1 MSSRIREIRTFVPFV
16 IEIWASDPK
25 ASSSES
31 KDLNM
36 TDNKSRKKEGLQWRR
51 MDVHIHT
58 PASAD
63 FQQPEVSC
71 LDILQEA
78 ERKGLEIMAFTDHN
92 TVAGY
97 ARMLDEIEELETLE
111 RLERLRPQ
119 EEERLREYR
128 RLMEKVLV
136 LPGFELTA
144 TLGFHILGIFS
155 DETTVRE
162 LEHILLYLN
171 VPADKLDEGST
182 EVGATSDVLT
192 AYRVIDEAGG
202 IVIGAHANSTHG
214 VAMRG
219 YGFGGQ
225 TKIAYT
231 QDEHLHAL
239 EVTDLESKGRRTTSA
254 FFSGSKPEYPRPMRC
269 IQGSDAHRL
278 TRDPK
283 DKKSLGVGDRVT
295 EVLLPEL
302 SFEALREVFLSDD
315 FTLTRPYRP
324 EHAPFDYVRAAR
336 EQGASIVQS
345 FHERM
350 TRRGGRLYAIIADV
364 VAFANTNGGTIYV
377 GTSAN
382 PKTPPT
388 GIDNTHDAIVA
399 LRTEI
404 ERQITPPLEVTID
417 IQQTEGKKVVRLAV
431 PRGDDPPYAI
441 EGSKIYVRQE
451 TETNLAVRD
460 EIVQLVRRA
469 PRQASGQA
477 LQPAPPAEEEAPI
490 EEEAAVEERPSVVEP
505 PKTGVEIAETVE
517 RKGTFYHTMKDLRNG
532 NEVRNVSRS
541 SARRLWQYAITQKEQ
556 HPVQVDQVDW
566 HGDIGLWKKKE
577 RVGKVRY
584 DFVQRDSE
592 GQLHVYYGVTE
603 EGIHGPWREFL
614 EGE

>member
-1 MSSRIREIRTFVPFV
+1 M
-16 IEIWASDPK
+16 
-25 ASSSES
+25 
-31 KDLNM
+31 DL
-36 TDNKSRKKEGLQWRR
+36 
-51 MDVHIHT
+51 HIHT

-63 FQQPEVSC
+63 FEQPDASYLGV
-71 LDILQEA
+71 LQEA
-78 ERKGLEIMAFTDHN
+78 ERKGLEIIAFTDHN

-97 ARMLDEIEELETLE
+97 AGMLAEIEELETLK
-111 RLERLRPQ
+111 RLERLRDQ
-119 EEERLREYR
+119 EKKRLQEYR
-128 RLMEKVLV
+128 RLREKILV

-155 DETTVRE
+155 EETTVRE
-162 LEHILLYLN
+162 LEYLLLDLN
-171 VPADKLDEGST
+171 IPADKLDEGST

-192 AYRVIDEAGG
+192 VYRAIDEAGG
-202 IVIGAHANSTHG
+202 IVIAAHANSTHG
-214 VAMRG
+214 VAMRR

-239 EVTDLESKGRRTTSA
+239 EVTDLERKGRRSTMA

-269 IQGSDAHRL
+269 IQGSDSHRL
-278 TRDPK
+278 TRDPR

-295 EVLLPEL
+295 EVLLPEV
-302 SFEALREVFLSDD
+302 SFEALREVFLDDD

-350 TRRGGRLYAIIADV
+350 TRRGGRLYAVIADV

-377 GTSAN
+377 GASSN

-388 GIDNTHDAIVA
+388 GIDNPKEAIA
-399 LRTEI
+399 ILRAEI
-404 ERQITPPLEVTID
+404 ERKITPPLEVTID
-417 IQQTEGKKVVRLAV
+417 VQQTDGKKVVRLAV

-441 EGSKIYVRQE
+441 DGSKIYVRQE

-469 PRQASGQA
+469 
-477 LQPAPPAEEEAPI
+477 LQPAPPPEEEVPAEEAAALT
-490 EEEAAVEERPSVVEP
+490 EEAAVEERPPILGP
-505 PKTGVEIAETVE
+505 PKTGVEIVETVE

-541 SARRLWQYAITQKEQ
+541 SARRLWQYAITQKEE
-556 HPVQVDQVDW
+556 HPVQQSQVDW
-566 HGDIGLWKKKE
+566 RGDIGLWKKK
-577 RVGKVRY
+577 RRAGKVRY
-584 DFVQRDSE
+584 DFVQRDGE

-603 EGIHGPWREFL
+603 DGLHGEWREFL

>member
-1 MSSRIREIRTFVPFV
+1 MP
-16 IEIWASDPK
+16 
-25 ASSSES
+25 
-31 KDLNM
+31 N
-36 TDNKSRKKEGLQWRR
+36 NKRKKKEKSQWRR
-51 MDVHIHT
+51 MDLHIHT

-63 FQQPEVSC
+63 YQQSGVAY
-71 LDILQEA
+71 LDVLQEA
-78 ERKGLEIMAFTDHN
+78 DKKGLEIISFTDHN
-92 TVAGY
+92 TVVGY
-97 ARMLDEIEELETLE
+97 ARMLEEIEKLEMLE
-111 RLERLRPQ
+111 QLERLRP
-119 EEERLREYR
+119 EEKEKIQEYR
-128 RLMEKVLV
+128 RLREKMLV

-155 DETTVRE
+155 EETTIRE

-171 VPADKLDEGST
+171 VPADKLDDGST
-182 EVGATSDVLT
+182 EVGATADVLT
-192 AYRVIDEAGG
+192 VYRVIDEAGG

-214 VAMRG
+214 VAMRH

-239 EVTDLESKGRRTTSA
+239 EVTDLESKGRRTTAA
-254 FFSGSKPEYPRPMRC
+254 FFSGSKPEYPRRLRC
-269 IQGSDAHRL
+269 IQGSDNHHL

-283 DKKSLGVGDRVT
+283 DQKSLGVGDRVT

-302 SFEALREVFLSDD
+302 SFEALREVFLGDN

-324 EHAPFDYVRAAR
+324 EHAPFDYVGTAR
-336 EQGASIVQS
+336 EQGASIVQA

-350 TRRGGRLYAIIADV
+350 TRRGGRLYAVIADV
-364 VAFANTNGGTIYV
+364 VAFANANGGTIYMGV
-377 GTSAN
+377 SSN

-388 GIDNTHDAIVA
+388 GIDNPKEAIA
-399 LRTEI
+399 MLRAEI
-404 ERQITPPLEVTID
+404 ERKITPPLEVTID
-417 IQQTEGKKVVRLAV
+417 VQQTEGKGVVRLAV

-460 EIVQLVRRA
+460 EIVQLVKRA
-469 PRQASGQA
+469 LRQSPEQV
-477 LQPAPPAEEEAPI
+477 LQPASPPEAEAPT
-490 EEEAAVEERPSVVEP
+490 EEEAAVEMEPSVVEP
-505 PKTGVEIAETVE
+505 PKTGVEIAATVE
-517 RKGTFYHTMKDLRNG
+517 RKGTLYHTMKDLRNG

-556 HPVQVDQVDW
+556 HPVQVDQVNW
-566 HGDIGLWKKKE
+566 RGDIGLWKKKQ

-584 DFVQRDSE
+584 DFVQRDAE

-603 EGIHGPWREFL
+603 DGIHGPWREFL

>member
-1 MSSRIREIRTFVPFV
+1 
-16 IEIWASDPK
+16 
-25 ASSSES
+25 
-31 KDLNM
+31 M
-36 TDNKSRKKEGLQWRR
+36 TDNKSGKKERVRPELVEGSQWRR

-63 FQQPEVSC
+63 FQQSGVSY
-71 LDILQEA
+71 LDVLQEA
-78 ERKGLEIMAFTDHN
+78 ERKGLEIIAFTDHN

-97 ARMLDEIEELETLE
+97 AGMLEEIEKLEMLE
-111 RLERLRPQ
+111 RLERLRPSEKQ
-119 EEERLREYR
+119 RIREYR
-128 RLMEKVLV
+128 RLRDKILV
-136 LPGFELTA
+136 LPGFEFTA

-155 DETTVRE
+155 EETTVRE
-162 LEHILLYLN
+162 LEHILLDLN
-171 VPADKLDEGST
+171 VPAEKLDEGST

-192 AYRVIDEAGG
+192 AYRVIDETGG
-202 IVIGAHANSTHG
+202 IVIAAHANSTHG
-214 VAMRG
+214 VAMRH

-269 IQGSDAHRL
+269 IQGSDTHRL
-278 TRDPK
+278 TRDPN
-283 DKKSLGVGDRVT
+283 DKKSLGIGDRVT
-295 EVLLPEL
+295 EVLLPEV
-302 SFEALREVFLSDD
+302 SFEALRAVFLDDD

-324 EHAPFDYVRAAR
+324 ERAPFDYVRAAR

-377 GTSAN
+377 GVSSN
-382 PKTPPT
+382 PKTSPT
-388 GIDNTHDAIVA
+388 GIDNPKEAIA
-399 LRTEI
+399 TLRAEI
-404 ERQITPPLEVTID
+404 ERKITPPLEVTID
-417 IQQTEGKKVVRLAV
+417 AQQTEGKKVVRLAV
-431 PRGDDPPYAI
+431 TRGDDPPYAI

-469 PRQASGQA
+469 
-477 LQPAPPAEEEAPI
+477 LQPTPPAAEEAPVV
-490 EEEAAVEERPSVVEP
+490 EKEAAVEERPHVVEP
-505 PKTGVEIAETVE
+505 PKTGVEIVETVE
-517 RKGTFYHTMKDLRNG
+517 RKGTLYHTMKDLRNG

-556 HPVQVDQVDW
+556 HPVQIDQVDW
-566 HGDIGLWKKKE
+566 RGEIGLWKKK
-577 RVGKVRY
+577 RRAGKVRY
-584 DFVQRDSE
+584 DFVQRDAE

-603 EGIHGPWREFL
+603 DGIHGPWREFL

>member
-1 MSSRIREIRTFVPFV
+1 MP
-16 IEIWASDPK
+16 
-25 ASSSES
+25 
-31 KDLNM
+31 
-36 TDNKSRKKEGLQWRR
+36 DNKSGKKGQLRPEPCPEHSRRAVEGLQWRR
-51 MDVHIHT
+51 MDIHIHT

-63 FQQPEVSC
+63 FQQSGISY
-71 LDILQEA
+71 LDVLQEA
-78 ERKGLEIMAFTDHN
+78 ERKGLEIIAFTDHN

-97 ARMLDEIEELETLE
+97 AGMLEEIENLEMLE

-119 EEERLREYR
+119 EEERLRDYR
-128 RLMEKVLV
+128 RLREKILV
-136 LPGFELTA
+136 LSGFEFTA
-144 TLGFHILGIFS
+144 TLGFHILGIFP
-155 DETTVRE
+155 EEATVRE
-162 LEHILLYLN
+162 LEHILLDLN

-182 EVGATSDVLT
+182 EVGATTDVLT

-202 IVIGAHANSTHG
+202 IVIAAHANSTHG

-239 EVTDLESKGRRTTSA
+239 EVTDLESRGQRTTLA

-269 IQGSDAHRL
+269 IQGSDNHHL
-278 TRDPK
+278 TRDPR
-283 DKKSLGVGDRVT
+283 DKKSLGIGDRIT

-302 SFEALREVFLSDD
+302 SFEALRQVFLGDD

-324 EHAPFDYVRAAR
+324 EHGPFDYVEAAR

-350 TRRGGRLYAIIADV
+350 TRRGGRLYAVITDA

-377 GTSAN
+377 GVSSN

-388 GIDNTHDAIVA
+388 GIDNPKEALAI
-399 LRTEI
+399 LRAEI
-404 ERQITPPLEVTID
+404 ERKITPPLEVTID
-417 IQQTEGKKVVRLAV
+417 VQQTDGKRVVRLAV

-469 PRQASGQA
+469 W
-477 LQPAPPAEEEAPI
+477 QPAPPPEEEVPV
-490 EEEAAVEERPSVVEP
+490 EEGAGVEERPPIVEP
-505 PKTGVEIAETVE
+505 PKTGVEIVETVE
-517 RKGTFYHTMKDLRNG
+517 RKGTLYHNMKDLRNG

-556 HPVQVDQVDW
+556 HPIQVDQVNW
-566 HGDIGLWKKKE
+566 RGDIGLWKKKQ
-577 RVGKVRY
+577 RAGKVRY
-584 DFVQRDSE
+584 DFVQRDAE

>member
-1 MSSRIREIRTFVPFV
+1 M
-16 IEIWASDPK
+16 
-25 ASSSES
+25 
-31 KDLNM
+31 DL
-36 TDNKSRKKEGLQWRR
+36 
-51 MDVHIHT
+51 HIHT

-63 FQQPEVSC
+63 YQQSGVSY
-71 LDILQEA
+71 LDVLQEA
-78 ERKGLEIMAFTDHN
+78 DKKGLDIIAFTDHN

-97 ARMLDEIEELETLE
+97 AGMLEEIEDLEMLE

-119 EEERLREYR
+119 EKDRLQEYR
-128 RLMEKVLV
+128 RLREKILL

-155 DETTVRE
+155 EETTVRE
-162 LEHILLYLN
+162 LEHILLHLN

-182 EVGATSDVLT
+182 EVGATTDVLT
-192 AYRVIDEAGG
+192 AYRVMDEAGG
-202 IVIGAHANSTHG
+202 IVIAAHANSTHG
-214 VAMRG
+214 VAMRH

-239 EVTDLESKGRRTTSA
+239 EVTDLESKGRRTTAA

-269 IQGSDAHRL
+269 IQGSDSHRL

-295 EVLLPEL
+295 EVLLTEV
-302 SFEALREVFLSDD
+302 SFEALREVFLDDD

-324 EHAPFDYVRAAR
+324 EHAPYDYVRAAR
-336 EQGASIVQS
+336 EQGASIVQA

-377 GTSAN
+377 GVSSN

-388 GIDNTHDAIVA
+388 GIDNPKEAIA
-399 LRTEI
+399 LLRAEI
-404 ERQITPPLEVTID
+404 ERKITPPLEVTIGA
-417 IQQTEGKKVVRLAV
+417 QQTEGKQVVRLAV

-469 PRQASGQA
+469 
-477 LQPAPPAEEEAPI
+477 LQPTPPPEEETPAEEEAS
-490 EEEAAVEERPSVVEP
+490 VEERPQVVEP
-505 PKTGVEIAETVE
+505 PRTGVEIAETVE
-517 RKGTFYHTMKDLRNG
+517 RKGTLYHTMKDLRNG

-556 HPVQVDQVDW
+556 HPIQADQVNW
-566 HGDIGLWKKKE
+566 RGDIGLWKKTQ
-577 RVGKVRY
+577 RAGKVRY
-584 DFVQRDSE
+584 DFVQRDAE

-603 EGIHGPWREFL
+603 EGIHGQWREFL

>member
-1 MSSRIREIRTFVPFV
+1 MPDS
-16 IEIWASDPK
+16 
-25 ASSSES
+25 
-31 KDLNM
+31 
-36 TDNKSRKKEGLQWRR
+36 KSRRKEKSQWRR
-51 MDVHIHT
+51 MDIHIHT

-63 FQQPEVSC
+63 YQQSGVSY
-71 LDILQEA
+71 LDVLQEA

-97 ARMLDEIEELETLE
+97 GGMLEEIEELEMLE
-111 RLERLRPQ
+111 RLERLRPR
-119 EEERLREYR
+119 EKERLREYR
-128 RLMEKVLV
+128 RLREKTLV
-136 LPGFELTA
+136 LPGFEFTA

-155 DETTVRE
+155 EETTLRE

-214 VAMRG
+214 VAMRH

-239 EVTDLESKGRRTTSA
+239 EVTDLESRGRRTTAA

-269 IQGSDAHRL
+269 IQGSDSHRL

-283 DKKSLGVGDRVT
+283 DKKSLGIGDRVT
-295 EVLLPEL
+295 EVLLPEV
-302 SFEALREVFLSDD
+302 SFEALRQVFLSDD

-324 EHAPFDYVRAAR
+324 ARAPFDYVRAAR

-350 TRRGGRLYAIIADV
+350 TRRGGRLYAVIADV

-377 GTSAN
+377 GVSSN

-388 GIDNTHDAIVA
+388 GIDNPKEAIA
-399 LRTEI
+399 ILKAEI
-404 ERQITPPLEVTID
+404 ERKITPPLEVTID
-417 IQQTEGKKVVRLAV
+417 VQQTEGKGVVRLAV

-469 PRQASGQA
+469 
-477 LQPAPPAEEEAPI
+477 LQPMPPPAEEAPV
-490 EEEAAVEERPSVVEP
+490 EEEAAVEERPHVVEP
-505 PKTGVEIAETVE
+505 PKTGVEIVETVE
-517 RKGTFYHTMKDLRNG
+517 RKGTLYHTMKDLRNG

-556 HPVQVDQVDW
+556 HPVQVDKVDW
-566 HGDIGLWKKKE
+566 HGDIGLWKKK
-577 RVGKVRY
+577 RRAGKVRY
-584 DFVQRDSE
+584 DFVQRDAE

-603 EGIHGPWREFL
+603 DGIHGPWREL
-614 EGE
+614 IEEKK